1 MIQVAKEKALQL
13 ERKKKAAQFLAQLA
27 EKKTGV
33 SSVAAMEDEDEE
45 EEGAGGAENS
55 SAEEGELEC
64 GAGGLADN
72 NVSEGWQERERTLRC
87 DRTLYNLA
95 RTPSYTTA

>member
-33 SSVAAMEDEDEE
+33 SSVAAVEE
-45 EEGAGGAENS
+45 EEEAEAEGENS
-55 SAEEGELEC
+55 SAEEGELVGSG
-64 GAGGLADN
+64 GAAADN
-72 NVSEGWQERERTLRC
+72 NVSDGWQERDR
-87 DRTLYNLA
+87 DRTLKL
-95 RTPSYTTA
+95 

>member
-1 MIQVAKEKALQL
+1 MAKEKALQL

-33 SSVAAMEDEDEE
+33 SSVAAVEE
-45 EEGAGGAENS
+45 EEAEGDNS
-55 SAEEGELEC
+55 SAEEGELVGGG
-64 GAGGLADN
+64 GAAADI
-72 NVSEGWQERERTLRC
+72 NVSHGCQERERTLDC

-95 RTPSYTTA
+95 RIPSYTTA